1 MMDMKLIKIIMDKA
15 DLWFK
20 YKGKALVLLPG
31 RVGLGEWAFKFWG
44 WYLGLQFQL
53 KYKISL
59 LFISFYLF

>member
-31 RVGLGEWAFKFWG
+31 RVGLGEWAFNFWG
-44 WYLGLQFQL
+44 WYLGLQFQ
-53 KYKISL
+53 
-59 LFISFYLF
+59 